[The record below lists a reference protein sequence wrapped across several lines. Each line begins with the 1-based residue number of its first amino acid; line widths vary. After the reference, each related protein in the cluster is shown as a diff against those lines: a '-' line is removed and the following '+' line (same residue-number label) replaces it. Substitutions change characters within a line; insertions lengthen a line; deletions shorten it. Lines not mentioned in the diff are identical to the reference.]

1 MANDIKEIVS
11 KDDIQTAVVGED
23 SLHGM
28 NTEKVSLGA
37 DENSA
42 TSDDINSAICEQI
55 GLNEID
61 YFSSKITY
69 LNIDN
74 KDTCTTT
81 TNTEQAV
88 LTGIDN
94 ISDDMENI
102 KQTRQNQKKLF
113 TECNNEQ
120 VYSYAELTHSKEPPI
135 SKEKLHP

>member
-1 MANDIKEIVS
+1 MRLKKLV
-11 KDDIQTAVVGED
+11 AVVDED
-23 SLHGM
+23 SLHWM

-61 YFSSKITY
+61 NFSYKITDV
-69 LNIDN
+69 NIDN
-74 KDTCTTT
+74 KETCTTT
-81 TNTEQAV
+81 TNTEKAV

-120 VYSYAELTHSKEPPI
+120 VYAYAELTHS
-135 SKEKLHP
+135 

>member
-42 TSDDINSAICEQI
+42 TSDDMNSAICQQI

-61 YFSSKITY
+61 NFSSKTTDV
-69 LNIDN
+69 NIDN
-74 KDTCTTT
+74 KETWSTTI
-81 TNTEQAV
+81 NTE
-88 LTGIDN
+88 TGIDN

-102 KQTRQNQKKLF
+102 KQIRQNQKKF
-113 TECNNEQ
+113 ITECNNEQ
-120 VYSYAELTHSKEPPI
+120 VYAYAELTHS
-135 SKEKLHP
+135 